1 MKSNVAASHPT
12 VHCRCAN
19 MRCNRSPLWDRAM
32 VVSLEVATQALQ
44 HYMGYKNIM
53 HTSWL

>member
-1 MKSNVAASHPT
+1 
-12 VHCRCAN
+12 
-19 MRCNRSPLWDRAM
+19 M